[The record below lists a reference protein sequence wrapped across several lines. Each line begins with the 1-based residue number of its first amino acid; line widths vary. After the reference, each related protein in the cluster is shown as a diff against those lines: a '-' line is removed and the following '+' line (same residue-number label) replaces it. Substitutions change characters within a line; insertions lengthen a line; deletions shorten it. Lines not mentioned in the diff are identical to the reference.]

1 MTDVRLVD
9 DPGRRGRIIG
19 DPRERTDG
27 LVYKVRWNDGLTSW
41 TPEYAIER
49 LDDGEDDYFSLLENR
64 RFGRHADLR
73 RNLTFIQM
81 SGRLA
86 DVIYSM
92 DTTHTDFLPF
102 QYKPVLTFL
111 ESPSNAI
118 LIADEVGLGKTIEAG
133 LIWTE
138 LRARYDARRLV
149 VVCPSMLR
157 DKWRLE
163 LQTKFGIEAAILSA
177 GELAKELTRGKH
189 TLPDGRGCICSLQGL
204 RPPSGWDTARRTND
218 RIKLARLLDELHEE
232 EPVIDLLVI
241 DEAHYLRNP
250 NTQSAAIGRLLREVS
265 AHVVLLSATP
275 VNNYERDLFQLLN
288 LVDPDSFSFPE
299 QFANVLA
306 ANEPLVRA
314 RTLALDPASTGKQIR
329 VQLHEARR
337 HPLLSNSK
345 QLHGLLAQNLDT
357 SFLREPANRIALANR
372 LERINLL
379 RHTISRTRKSEVQ
392 ELRVVREAS
401 SYFVELETS
410 GAEWQFYERVTNAI
424 RQYAGIQGIGDG
436 FLLSSPQRQMSSCM
450 YAAAKSWAD
459 RSFLSDLGN
468 LMYEDLGA
476 IDMPE
481 GDVGPLIEHIAAE
494 VLPGLDI
501 ESLRQ
506 HDSKFEK
513 FRRVVKSFVD
523 QHPDE
528 KLIVFSYFKAT
539 LEYLEERFSELGITS
554 QVLHGGVQENKQ
566 EAIDRFRDSDHV
578 RVLLASEVASE
589 GVDLQFCSVVIN
601 YDLPWNPMKIEQRI
615 GRIDRIGQLAEK
627 ILIWNMGY
635 ANTIDDRIYSRLL
648 TKLEIF
654 ERALGGMEV
663 ILGELMSTL
672 SSDLLSQQLTP
683 QQEAER
689 IDQTYR
695 AVENNRRQQD
705 ELEASAAHLIAHGG
719 YILERIRSAHEF
731 KRGITDLDLKA
742 YVHDYLTRFAKGS
755 EFLVDDRDPLIVSIR
770 LPAVL
775 ATQLDRFIQKSRLHN
790 QTKLAST
797 DRVRC
802 RFHNKIGRV
811 GSKPEVIGQL
821 HPLVR
826 FISSDLRDRA
836 EGFFPLVAVTVSRSA
851 VPGLQAR
858 TYAFVSRCW
867 MFTGLRTEEELR
879 ARAKA
884 LDGEPV
890 LLDADQSWDLV
901 NAAKVQGKDW
911 LAVVSEVS
919 VDQLKEVFDECD
931 IRLEEDYDS
940 AKQERENENSDRVT
954 LQTETVK
961 NHCNR
966 LVKNQK
972 ILLQRYRAEGRE
984 RLIRMTQGRINAIT
998 RKYDLHLERLRQQGD
1013 MNSHTKDVCYGVV
1026 RVTK

>member
-49 LDDGEDDYFSLLENR
+49 LDDGEDDYFSLLEDR
-64 RFGRHADLR
+64 KFGRHADLR

-92 DTTHTDFLPF
+92 DTTNTDFLPF

-163 LQTKFGIEAAILSA
+163 LQTRFGIEAAILPA
-177 GELAKELTRGKH
+177 GGLARELTRGKH
-189 TLPDGRGCICSLQGL
+189 TLPEGMGYICSLQGL
-204 RPPSGWDTARRTND
+204 RPPPNWRTARKSND
-218 RIKLARLLDELHEE
+218 RIKLARLLEELHEE
-232 EPVIDLLVI
+232 EHAIDLLVI

-250 NTQSAAIGRLLREVS
+250 KTQSAVVGGLLREVS

-275 VNNYERDLFQLLN
+275 VNNYERDLFQLLR
-288 LVDPDSFSFPE
+288 LVDPDSFSFPD

-314 RTLALDPASTGKQIR
+314 RTLALDPDSTGKQIR
-329 VQLHEARR
+329 AQLREARQ
-337 HPLLSNSK
+337 HPLLANSK
-345 QLHGLLAQNLDT
+345 QLRGLLAENLDT
-357 SFLREPANRIALANR
+357 RYLRESANRISLANR

-401 SYFVELETS
+401 SHFVDVEPG

-424 RQYAGIQGIGDG
+424 RQYAEIQGIGDG

-450 YAAAKSWAD
+450 YAAAKSWSD
-459 RSFLSDLGN
+459 RSSLSDLGN
-468 LMYEDLGA
+468 LIYEDLGA
-476 IDMPE
+476 IDIPE

-494 VLPGLDI
+494 VLPGFDI
-501 ESLRQ
+501 DVLRQ

-513 FRRVVKSFVD
+513 FKFVVTSFVKE
-523 QHPDE
+523 HPDE

-539 LEYLEERFSELGITS
+539 LEYLEERFSELGIKS

-615 GRIDRIGQLAEK
+615 GRIDRIGQQAEK

-635 ANTIDDRIYSRLL
+635 ANTIDERIYSRLL
-648 TKLEIF
+648 KKLDIF

-663 ILGELMSTL
+663 ILGELISTL
-672 SSDLLSQQLTP
+672 SSDLLRQQLSP
-683 QQEAER
+683 EQEEER
-689 IDQTYR
+689 IDQTYQ

-705 ELEASAAHLIAHGG
+705 ELEANAAHLIAHGG

-731 KRGITDLDLKA
+731 KRGISDRDLKA
-742 YVHDYLTRFAKGS
+742 YVHDYLTRYAKGS
-755 EFLVDDRDPLIVSIR
+755 EFLVDDHDPLIASVR
-770 LPAVL
+770 LPVGL

-790 QTKLAST
+790 QTKLASS

-811 GSKPEVIGQL
+811 GSQPEVIGQL

-826 FISSDLRDRA
+826 FISSDLRNRA
-836 EGFFPLVAVTVSRSA
+836 EGFFPLVAVIVSESA
-851 VPGLQAR
+851 VPGLKAG

-867 MFTGLRTEEELR
+867 TFTGVRTEEELR

-884 LDGEPV
+884 LDSDSIF
-890 LLDADQSWDLV
+890 LDADQSWDLV
-901 NAAKVQGKDW
+901 NAAKVTGKDW
-911 LAVVSEVS
+911 LSVVSEVS
-919 VDQLKEVFDECD
+919 IDQLKEVFDECD
-931 IRLEEDYDS
+931 IRLEEDYKS

-961 NHCNR
+961 SHCKR
-966 LVKNQK
+966 LVTSQQA
-972 ILLQRYRAEGRE
+972 LLQRYRAEGRE
-984 RLIRMTQGRINAIT
+984 PLIRMTQGRIDKIT
-998 RKYDLHLERLRQQGD
+998 RKYDLHLERLRQHGD
-1013 MNSHTKDVCYGVV
+1013 MNSHTRDVCYGVV
-1026 RVTK
+1026 QVTE